1 MPSPFRYAVF
11 DTETSGLF
19 DFKLAADHESQPR
32 MASFAMAMLTPDLE
46 VESHVSFLVKPEGW
60 VFDDACEAA
69 QKNGLTQ
76 ARLMAEGVP
85 IAQIFAAY
93 NAALDRGLVMVG
105 YNVSF
110 DLKMMRGELRR
121 AGLPDRFETTAS
133 VDCMRP
139 LTNVCKIAKAGGKG
153 GYKWPKL
160 EEAHRSLFGEDFVG
174 AHGALPDTL
183 ATCRIFKHMVANKL
197 LSESA
202 LTGVQEM
209 R

>member
-1 MPSPFRYAVF
+1 MFKYAVF

-19 DFKLAADHESQPR
+19 DFKLAADHETQPR
-32 MASFAMAMLTPDLE
+32 MCSFAMAFLNANLE
-46 VESHVSFLVKPEGW
+46 VENHYSALVKPDGW
-60 VFDDACEAA
+60 ALDDNCEAA

-85 IAQIFAAY
+85 VREILDMY
-93 NAALDRGLVMVG
+93 NAALNDGLIMVG
-105 YNVSF
+105 FNVSF
-110 DLKMMRGELRR
+110 DLKMMRAELRR
-121 AGLPDRFETTAS
+121 AGLPDRFDTTAS

-139 LTNVCKIAKAGGKG
+139 LTNICKIKKASGGG
-153 GYKWPKL
+153 FKWPKL
-160 EEAHRSLFGEDFVG
+160 TEAHQFLFGEGFEG

-183 ATCRIFKHMVANKL
+183 AAARVFKHMVANKM
-197 LSESA
+197 LSEQA